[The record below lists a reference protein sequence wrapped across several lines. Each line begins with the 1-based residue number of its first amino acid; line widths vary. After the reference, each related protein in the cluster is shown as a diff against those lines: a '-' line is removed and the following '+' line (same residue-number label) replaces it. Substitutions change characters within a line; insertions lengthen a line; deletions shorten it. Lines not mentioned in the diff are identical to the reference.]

1 MENHPFRPASPAER
15 LPAYYQDTGDENIQY
30 CFRDF
35 DSERNFDLFDRQT
48 REHKSSN
55 FCIDFGEDDAY
66 CAFDLDAQ
74 AYKTLLNS
82 PRPTELHTRWIN
94 IWMPY
99 NQKDLIRM
107 LASHFDFTPRL
118 LGMMNSDPMPPR
130 NTSSLRMKKSSSTL
144 RSMLSHASSKSSSIK
159 QKAKQ
164 ANEEAVDS
172 ESSIGMTE
180 MMQSTQLELVRDLSH
195 YQLVDD
201 VWHWSTVDQGR
212 RYMCIG
218 YNSLHNVR
226 SKETNTHPHIA
237 DRSRDVPHGKRVWNW
252 LLLCE
257 DKTVISISEDPFP
270 FATGALNKEDL
281 KTLFTT
287 RRNLVNVFR
296 QLTKAPT
303 PLRDTA
309 LTQLPI
315 RQRLGSSDEETAHRP
330 TDAPGLLFYY
340 LFEDWG
346 ATFDL
351 ISRREHGYAAE
362 LDRLRQEMLQ
372 TANLTHVDQLHHIGC
387 QLAVLKRVYHSYE
400 LIIERVLKKQ
410 EATLASLK
418 NSHILPGNASLVS
431 SHPVIN
437 DSPGPLVPEADSL
450 LGVAL
455 SSAARVRFER
465 LKDRIL
471 LYALS
476 EINECLDQKESLVMM
491 NFNLIAIKE
500 SFSVERLTWVTLLL
514 AKITILFTPVTLMT
528 GYFSIQFKEMEF
540 EMRSYWQAFGII
552 FGASVA
558 LLVLFSWHTALLLG
572 DFAHCVAE
580 MKIFNLPL
588 SGSPFGKRASFYG
601 RLSATV
607 ENMRD
612 KTKLGL
618 PYARAVY
625 AAKHSHGSVFDVI
638 TTATLEDPA
647 ADNLLV
653 NVCYTAHV
661 VVYEPLNR
669 DDWKPLMSTKPRDS
683 VEETL
688 DTFVL
693 LLQHA
698 LSTDMAGKKGTG
710 DMEL

>member
-1 MENHPFRPASPAER
+1 MAIPFRPASPAED
-15 LPAYYQDTGDENIQY
+15 LPPYYQDTGNDDIRQ
-30 CFRDF
+30 CFRNF
-35 DSERNFDLFDRQT
+35 DSDRNFDLFDRQT
-48 REHKSSN
+48 REHRSRN
-55 FCIDFGEDDAY
+55 FCIDFGEDEGDAF
-66 CAFDLDAQ
+66 CAFDLNDK
-74 AYKTLLNS
+74 AYKKLLES

-94 IWMPY
+94 IWQPY
-99 NQKDLIRM
+99 NQKELIQT

-118 LGMMNSDPMPPR
+118 LGMMTSDHMPPR
-130 NTSSLRMKKSSSTL
+130 NNPSLRMKKSSSTL
-144 RSMLSHASSKSSSIK
+144 RSVFSHKSQTTNMSNSIRE
-159 QKAKQ
+159 KAKQ
-164 ANEEAVDS
+164 ANEQALDS
-172 ESSIGMTE
+172 ESSIGLTE

-212 RYMCIG
+212 RCKFLFMSRERGRGLKSSADSNADMCIG

-226 SKETNTHPHIA
+226 SKETNTRPIIS
-237 DRSRDVPHGKRVWNW
+237 DRTRDVPHGKRVWNW

-270 FATGALNKEDL
+270 FANGPLTHEDV
-281 KTLFTT
+281 KVLFTT
-287 RRNLVNVFR
+287 RRNTVNVFR

-303 PLRDTA
+303 PLREAA

-387 QLAVLKRVYHSYE
+387 QLAVLKRVYQSYE

-418 NSHILPGNASLVS
+418 NSHILSGNASLIS

-465 LKDRIL
+465 LKDRIQ

-476 EINECLDQKESLVMM
+476 EISECLDQKESLVMM

-528 GYFSIQFKEMEF
+528 GYFSIQFKGLEF
-540 EMRSYWQAFGII
+540 EVSSYWRAFGWT
-552 FGASVA
+552 FGLSAA
-558 LLVLFSWHTALLLG
+558 LLVLFSWVSGTFEG
-572 DFAHCVAE
+572 
-580 MKIFNLPL
+580 KIITR
-588 SGSPFGKRASFYG
+588 SW
-601 RLSATV
+601 T
-607 ENMRD
+607 
-612 KTKLGL
+612 
-618 PYARAVY
+618 RAVY
-625 AAKHSHGSVFDVI
+625 DV
-638 TTATLEDPA
+638 
-647 ADNLLV
+647 
-653 NVCYTAHV
+653 AHRWV
-661 VVYEPLNR
+661 VGR
-669 DDWKPLMSTKPRDS
+669 RKR
-683 VEETL
+683 
-688 DTFVL
+688 
-693 LLQHA
+693 
-698 LSTDMAGKKGTG
+698 GK
-710 DMEL
+710 ML

>member
-1 MENHPFRPASPAER
+1 VFS
-15 LPAYYQDTGDENIQY
+15 
-30 CFRDF
+30 
-35 DSERNFDLFDRQT
+35 
-48 REHKSSN
+48 HKSQTTNMSN
-55 FCIDFGEDDAY
+55 
-66 CAFDLDAQ
+66 
-74 AYKTLLNS
+74 S
-82 PRPTELHTRWIN
+82 
-94 IWMPY
+94 
-99 NQKDLIRM
+99 IRE
-107 LASHFDFTPRL
+107 
-118 LGMMNSDPMPPR
+118 
-130 NTSSLRMKKSSSTL
+130 
-144 RSMLSHASSKSSSIK
+144 
-159 QKAKQ
+159 KAKQ
-164 ANEEAVDS
+164 ANEQALHS
-172 ESSIGMTE
+172 ESSIGLTE

-212 RYMCIG
+212 RCKFLFMSRERGRGLKSSADSNADMCIG

-226 SKETNTHPHIA
+226 SKETNTRPIIS
-237 DRSRDVPHGKRVWNW
+237 DRTRDVPHGKRVWNW

-270 FATGALNKEDL
+270 FANGALNKEDV
-281 KTLFTT
+281 KVLFTT
-287 RRNLVNVFR
+287 RRNTVNVFR

-303 PLRDTA
+303 PLREAA

-387 QLAVLKRVYHSYE
+387 QLAVLKRVYQSYE

-418 NSHILPGNASLVS
+418 NSHILSGNASLIS

-465 LKDRIL
+465 LKDRIQ

-476 EINECLDQKESLVMM
+476 EISECLDQKESLVMM

-528 GYFSIQFKEMEF
+528 GYFSIQFKGLEF
-540 EMRSYWQAFGII
+540 EVGSYWRAFGWT
-552 FGASVA
+552 FGLSAA
-558 LLVLFSWHTALLLG
+558 LLVLFSWVSGTFEG
-572 DFAHCVAE
+572 
-580 MKIFNLPL
+580 KIITR
-588 SGSPFGKRASFYG
+588 SW
-601 RLSATV
+601 T
-607 ENMRD
+607 
-612 KTKLGL
+612 
-618 PYARAVY
+618 RAVY
-625 AAKHSHGSVFDVI
+625 DV
-638 TTATLEDPA
+638 
-647 ADNLLV
+647 
-653 NVCYTAHV
+653 AHRWV
-661 VVYEPLNR
+661 VGR
-669 DDWKPLMSTKPRDS
+669 RKR
-683 VEETL
+683 
-688 DTFVL
+688 
-693 LLQHA
+693 
-698 LSTDMAGKKGTG
+698 GK
-710 DMEL
+710 ML